1 LERSTLVPH
10 NLTVNSESVSPVL
23 RRPAFPLLVFAWA
36 AIVLL
41 PAGAK
46 TKPSLAFAS
55 RNDASRPDR
64 VRADRRSDRGYI
76 SALAAANRFLQAWQ
90 NQDHET
96 GLLML
101 TDDAKQHSSEERME
115 AFFSSGADAAYEIS
129 RGKKMKGGR
138 YAFPVTLFPF
148 HSDTTKS
155 NRAQRSEIVV
165 VRTGKDEW
173 AIDRLP

>member
-1 LERSTLVPH
+1 MERSTLVPH
-10 NLTVNSESVSPVL
+10 NLTVNSESVAPVL

-36 AIVLL
+36 AIVFL

-64 VRADRRSDRGYI
+64 VRADRRRSDRGYI

-101 TDDAKQHSSEERME
+101 TDDAKQHSSEAHME
-115 AFFSSGADAAYEIS
+115 TFFSSGADAAYEIS
-129 RGKKMKGGR
+129 RGKRKGGR
-138 YAFPVTLFPF
+138 YVFPVTLFPF

-165 VRTGKDEW
+165 VRTGKNEW